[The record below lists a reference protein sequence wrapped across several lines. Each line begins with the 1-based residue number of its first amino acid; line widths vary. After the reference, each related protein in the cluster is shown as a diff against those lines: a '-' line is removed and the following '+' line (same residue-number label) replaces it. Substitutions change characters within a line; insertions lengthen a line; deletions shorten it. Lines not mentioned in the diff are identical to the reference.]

1 MFKNLT
7 LHVPGYTVL
16 DDLEVAKRAGYDG
29 LEVKIEEIARLVRE
43 KSIDYVEDI
52 FAEAGVVVGGW
63 CLPSPWIEDFKYVV
77 PRWEDVEF
85 TWRGGEERQEN
96 LLRALPGLA
105 RISQQ
110 LGCRWA
116 YTWIL
121 TFSDERDYAENFDW
135 HVKQLRPLVNILKD
149 FDVRLGLEWQAPL
162 KNLREG
168 RRYDFIDN
176 MGSMLE
182 LCRQIESGKGSVGL
196 LVDSWH
202 WHLSGGTLEDLQSL
216 RGEQVAYVHICD
228 APPGIEPTE
237 QIDLVREVC
246 GETGVIDLVGFLK
259 SLQQISFDGPITPS
273 VPGAKSLEGLS
284 TLEEATVN
292 CRSLERLWREMA

>member
-7 LHVPGYTVL
+7 LHVPDYTVF
-16 DDLEVAKRAGYDG
+16 DDLQVAKNAGYDG

-43 KSIDYVEDI
+43 KSIDYVEDC
-52 FAEAGVVVGGW
+52 FAEAEIAVGGW

-77 PRWEDVEF
+77 PRWEDVEL
-85 TWRGGEERQEN
+85 TWRGGEERQDN
-96 LLRALPGLA
+96 LLRALPNLA

-121 TFSDERDYAENFDW
+121 TFSDDRDYAENFDW
-135 HVKQLRPLVNILKD
+135 HVQQLRPVVEILKD

-162 KNLREG
+162 KNLRKG
-168 RRYDFIDN
+168 RRYDFIED
-176 MGSMLE
+176 MSGMLE
-182 LCRQIESGKGSVGL
+182 LCREIEVGKDSVGL

-216 RGEQVAYVHICD
+216 RAEQVAYVHICD
-228 APPGIEPTE
+228 APAGIAPAE

-259 SLQQISFDGPITPS
+259 CLQQIGFDGPITPS
-273 VPGAKSLEGLS
+273 VPGSKSLEGLS
-284 TLEEATVN
+284 TLEEARAN
-292 CRSLERLWREMA
+292 CESLEKLWRKIA